1 MQAAI
6 DGGKHEDRS
15 CMVCWRGAEIYLN
28 NYIFCISPCHWITIN
43 FLTCYITIL
52 HEIKY

>member
-28 NYIFCISPCHWITIN
+28 NYIF
-43 FLTCYITIL
+43 LYIAMPL
-52 HEIKY
+52 DYH